1 MAAAAPVPVPVD
13 SPAGAP
19 TADCPIYLAANSDV
33 VLSTPS
39 LDWQPAPAGPGGG
52 ARVQLKSFQ
61 AVKAF
66 LPRCKTARTAADQA
80 AALAVNAL
88 TFRLTD
94 ACWSRILTELTAAQI
109 FAKTAHSIDEL
120 HDAIRDATIP
130 TPANLDLIAGDW
142 RNSEAFALPAGAGA
156 AAVAARA
163 RLNPIRFLSLLSV
176 PTVEEP
182 TAPFPFGL
190 LCSIVGALG
199 PCLTQAARRVETS
212 TVQLTAATLRLHL
225 AATAPTDGLLAI
237 KVVPFFKSK
246 LLPFQLRCIGVTEIE
261 LREELEDGIEYKRS
275 DQGKLAIEE
284 KRVHLLATGYA
295 TPLSRPSPTA
305 IFGRPRQ
312 PGPLPPLSG
321 LGQFGPSMVC

>member
-120 HDAIRDATIP
+120 HDAIRDAVIP

-142 RNSEAFALPAGAGA
+142 RNAEAFALPAADLHPSLPTQPPAAGA
-156 AAVAARA
+156 HAPLRGHRGGALHVAF
-163 RLNPIRFLSLLSV
+163 LPIRTRHRAPRRQRAGRHDHAHLQVDVPGVPPRLS
-176 PTVEEP
+176 TN
-182 TAPFPFGL
+182 GN
-190 LCSIVGALG
+190 
-199 PCLTQAARRVETS
+199 
-212 TVQLTAATLRLHL
+212 
-225 AATAPTDGLLAI
+225 
-237 KVVPFFKSK
+237 
-246 LLPFQLRCIGVTEIE
+246 
-261 LREELEDGIEYKRS
+261 
-275 DQGKLAIEE
+275 
-284 KRVHLLATGYA
+284 
-295 TPLSRPSPTA
+295 
-305 IFGRPRQ
+305 PRA
-312 PGPLPPLSG
+312 
-321 LGQFGPSMVC
+321 